1 MVDGRHLARAV
12 SLAAIYPRGYGG
24 GPHLAQEG
32 VPHCKRCGG
41 IIKPDV
47 VLFEEGI
54 DYNAI
59 TDSIRAT
66 QEADLLLVVGSS
78 LVVYPAAG
86 IPNYFKGNNIAIIN
100 KNSTPLDEYAKLVI
114 HDDIKKVFSEL
125 K

>member
-1 MVDGRHLARAV
+1 MKCNKFYDLKDMKKDNNG
-12 SLAAIYPRGYGG
+12 IPK
-24 GPHLAQEG
+24 
-32 VPHCKRCGG
+32 CDCGG

-54 DYNAI
+54 DYDAI
-59 TDSIRAT
+59 HDSVSAT
-66 QEADLLLVVGSS
+66 EHADLLLVIGSS

-100 KNSTPLDEYAKLVI
+100 KNATPLDDYAKLVI
-114 HDDIKKVFSEL
+114 HDDIVKVFNEL